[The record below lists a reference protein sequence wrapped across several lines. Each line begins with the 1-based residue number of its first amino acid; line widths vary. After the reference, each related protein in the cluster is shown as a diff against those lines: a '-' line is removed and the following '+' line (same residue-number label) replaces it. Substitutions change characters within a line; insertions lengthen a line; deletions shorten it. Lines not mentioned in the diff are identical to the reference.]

1 MKKWFFILLGV
12 SFILTSCGHD
22 NDMATTET
30 TELHISVAASLKDVM
45 DNVKKTYEK
54 ENPETK
60 LTFDFAGS
68 GQIKE
73 RVKSGAPI
81 DGILLASEK
90 DIDELSAKT
99 TEKTQ
104 FAKNALVLI
113 VPSKNAVQI
122 SNLNELS
129 SFDKIAIGDP
139 ESVPAGK
146 YAEETMQNLGVYTA
160 LKEKLVFA
168 SDVRQTLAY
177 VASGNAQAGFVYQT
191 DALISKDV
199 KVSQSVPENLHS
211 PIGYYAG
218 LVKDSTHKAKTREF
232 LQYMTSKKGQ
242 EVLAKYGFKP
252 VD

>member
-22 NDMATTET
+22 NDMAITET

-90 DIDELSAKT
+90 E
-99 TEKTQ
+99 
-104 FAKNALVLI
+104 
-113 VPSKNAVQI
+113 
-122 SNLNELS
+122 
-129 SFDKIAIGDP
+129 
-139 ESVPAGK
+139 
-146 YAEETMQNLGVYTA
+146 Y
-160 LKEKLVFA
+160 
-168 SDVRQTLAY
+168 R
-177 VASGNAQAGFVYQT
+177 
-191 DALISKDV
+191 
-199 KVSQSVPENLHS
+199 
-211 PIGYYAG
+211 
-218 LVKDSTHKAKTREF
+218 
-232 LQYMTSKKGQ
+232 
-242 EVLAKYGFKP
+242 
-252 VD
+252 